1 MTPLGIV
8 RYFNRLELLKACSW
22 IFVTPVPIDRTSI
35 LLLKKASPV
44 IVVTEFGITSFVK
57 LVAAKARLPI
67 VVRPS
72 LRVSDVIG
80 TFANAKVDIVVTLPG
95 ITND

>member
-1 MTPLGIV
+1 M
-8 RYFNRLELLKACSW
+8 LELLKACSW

-35 LLLKKASPV
+35 LLLEESMLHV
-44 IVVTEFGITSFVK
+44 IVVTEFGITSFLK

-80 TFANAKVDIVVTLPG
+80 TFANAKVDDCCDATRD
-95 ITND
+95 N